1 MRYKAP
7 RPHPT
12 SAECSLPM
20 TAVPV
25 VRMQPGHHKRVLA
38 GHPWV
43 FSNEIAMD
51 AAAKALPPGGL
62 IRLQTANGESAGL
75 AMFNPHTLISAR
87 ILSREPGAVI
97 DAAFLAQRLAAAL
110 GLREQLYPGGCYRLI
125 HAEADGL
132 PGTVVDRF
140 GDVVAIQANTAGID
154 RLTPQLL
161 EAVERVLAPRVV
173 VLRNDS
179 HARQL
184 EGLDLHAKVAVG
196 ALEGPVELTEN
207 GARFFADLEGG
218 QKTGWFYDQRDNR
231 AAVARLAN
239 GRRVLD
245 LYTYAGGFAVAAARG
260 GAREVTAVDRS
271 ERALAL
277 AEKAAEANGFAAR
290 CRFVRAEAFAE
301 LERLAGAGERF
312 EVVIA
317 DPPAFVKSKKDL
329 NQGAR
334 GYRKLTRLAAAVA
347 APGGFLFIASCSHHV
362 DVALF
367 AEQVRRGLSDA
378 GRGGR
383 ILQTTGAAADH
394 PVHPHLPES
403 AYLKGQ
409 LLQLD

>member
-1 MRYKAP
+1 
-7 RPHPT
+7 
-12 SAECSLPM
+12 M

-25 VRMQPGHHKRVLA
+25 VRIQPGRHKRAAA

-43 FSNEIAMD
+43 YSNEVAMD
-51 AAAKALPPGGL
+51 GAAKALPPGEL
-62 IRLQTANGESAGL
+62 VRLDAANGEPLGL

-87 ILSREPGAVI
+87 ILSRDPEAKI
-97 DAAFLAQRLAAAL
+97 DADFLARRLDAAL
-110 GLREQLYPGGCYRLI
+110 ALRERLYPGGCYRLI

-132 PGTVVDRF
+132 PGAVIDRY

-154 RLTPQLL
+154 RLMPQLL
-161 EAVERVLAPRVV
+161 EAVDRVLSPRVV

-179 HARQL
+179 NARQL
-184 EGLDLHAKVAVG
+184 EGLELYVKVAKG
-196 ALEGPVELTEN
+196 TLEGPVALTEN
-207 GARFFADLEGG
+207 GARFFADLEAG

-231 AAVARLAN
+231 AAVARLAA

-277 AEKAAEANGFAAR
+277 AERAAEANGLAGL
-290 CRFVRAEAFAE
+290 CRFVRVEAFVE
-301 LERLAGAGERF
+301 LEHLAGAGERF
-312 EVVIA
+312 EIVVA

-334 GYRKLTRLAAAVA
+334 GYRKLARLAAAIV

-362 DVALF
+362 DVPLF

-378 GRGGR
+378 RRGGR
-383 ILQTTGAAADH
+383 ILQTTGVAADH